1 MKRLLVFVLA
11 IPLASVASAAP
22 EASTSVTLVTKR
34 PVAALA
40 ADGGRAALV
49 IPGRGADPLEP
60 PWQILVW
67 EPASHRL
74 LRIHTERHAYGGVGV
89 APAGTRVAWDDCS
102 SCYGNTLTT
111 RVSSATLARRS
122 AVSFGVQ

>member
-1 MKRLLVFVLA
+1 MKKLLVLALA

-22 EASTSVTLVTKR
+22 KASTPARLVTKS

-49 IPGRGADPLEP
+49 IPGREADPARR
-60 PWQILVW
+60 WQILVW

-74 LRIHTERHAYGGVGV
+74 LTIHTERDAYPGEGV
-89 APAGTRVAWDDCS
+89 ACRNQSRLGRLLLLLRKHAHREGQF
-102 SCYGNTLTT
+102 GNP
-111 RVSSATLARRS
+111 RPPV
-122 AVSFGVQ
+122 

>member
-1 MKRLLVFVLA
+1 MKKLLVLALA

-22 EASTSVTLVTKR
+22 KASTPARLVTKR

-49 IPGRGADPLEP
+49 IPGRGADPARR
-60 PWQILVW
+60 WQILVW

-74 LRIHTERHAYGGVGV
+74 LTIHTERDAYPGGRRRACRNQSRLGRLLRLRRKHAHHEGQFGN
-89 APAGTRVAWDDCS
+89 PGTPIGS
-102 SCYGNTLTT
+102 
-111 RVSSATLARRS
+111 LARVR
-122 AVSFGVQ
+122 